1 MNKVL
6 GILVVTL
13 MLLASSR
20 ATATV
25 AETSE
30 PLLETKLGVGLV
42 FSCWA
47 LTGANVVEGFFV
59 DGSEA
64 IGALGIAVGAVTLM
78 VEAVNADAY
87 DRSTTVEV
95 SAGVAIAAGVF
106 SLWRSTRPSSSPHA
120 DTEGVYLAPALVN
133 TAPGVVLRVSF

>member
-1 MNKVL
+1 
-6 GILVVTL
+6 
-13 MLLASSR
+13 MLLASSK

-47 LTGANVVEGFFV
+47 LTGANVVESFF
-59 DGSEA
+59 DGSA
-64 IGALGIAVGAVTLM
+64 TLGALGIAVGAVTLM

-95 SAGVAIAAGVF
+95 SAGAAIAAGVY
-106 SLWRSTRPSSSPHA
+106 SLWRSTRASKSPHA
-120 DTEGVYLAPALVN
+120 DTNGISLAPALVR
-133 TAPGVVLRVSF
+133 TAPGAVLRIPF